1 MLADDDVRFL
11 ESQGWRY
18 ELQPEGELIN
28 LIIFGYELPPG
39 YTVTHCDLLIRLPG
53 GFPDAPP
60 NMFWLDPPA
69 SYPNNSQPPGAEQR
83 EQYVGRSW
91 QRWSRHLSN
100 NEWRP
105 GIDNLRSYLRFVRTN
120 VEAAVSVAA

>member
-1 MLADDDVRFL
+1 MLAEENIKFL
-11 ESQGWRY
+11 QDHGWRY

-39 YTVTHCDLLIRLPG
+39 YTVTQSDLLIRLPG

-69 SYPNNSQPPGAEQR
+69 FFSNDSQPPGADQR
-83 EQYVGRSW
+83 EEYVGRSW
-91 QRWSRHLSN
+91 QRWSRHLGDSQ
-100 NEWRP
+100 WRP
-105 GIDNLRSYLRFVRTN
+105 GIDNLRSYLRFIRTN
-120 VEAAVSVAA
+120 LEAVVPVMA